1 LKKNISNSSTS
12 LFPCKLDEAFEK
24 KLSLLSDELLKNW
37 GERQLSVLEL
47 DDRIATAAEKA
58 PTDDNLIKLLRESLS
73 DVKKEYEKVLIHEEE
88 KVREAGGLHVFGT
101 ERHESRRVD
110 NQLRGRAGRQGDLWS
125 TRFFLSLDDNLLS
138 ILKEIKIQTRK
149 LALALK
155 VKGLLNIQFAIKKD
169 EIFVIEVNPRASRTV
184 PFVSKA
190 NGIPL
195 AKIASRVMAG
205 EKLSRYKLKYKTN
218 KRFAVKEAVF
228 PFNKFPDS
236 DLLLGP
242 EMKSTGEVMG
252 FDDDFG
258 IAIAKS
264 QIAASNSLPTK
275 GMAFLSVKDSHKQEI
290 IGIAQRLIKLG
301 FTLSATSGTAEI
313 LIKNG
318 MKCRKINKVSSGKPH
333 IVDVLNSKKIAL
345 VINTGGG
352 NSESRINDAVALRR
366 GTLANKIKNNE
377 VFLDDKKQFSRIK
390 YEKFLLENNIT
401 APDFEIRFRNEE
413 LKKKLFAYVGGGIK
427 SPYFL
432 NNKIYINK
440 NKEVEV
446 KYLDLDTVYN
456 TETPETEI
464 EQFIKDNEENLK
476 EEVID
481 FSYAKIT
488 PSNLI
493 DSDEFNN
500 EFFKKIDEIENS
512 ILNDSSIEDI
522 RKIYDLKIE
531 YLSNYNNE
539 DKNNEIFKEIYEK
552 RNDEKIQLLDKNDY
566 YLLFEVTKI
575 NKVLPS
581 KSEIKFIER
590 VKENLILKKKYEYN
604 KDLFQKI
611 QDKKFNNDEFV
622 KISKNGENLLNETI
636 KSLDDNS
643 IFDKDSV
650 SLIYSLPENSFVL
663 LTNDNNKI
671 FLAKVNK
678 IYTKNLP
685 KNDIEN
691 SEYLEISN
699 NKIVE
704 EIYSSYDLA
713 LSKKYKVK
721 VFQNTLDRIKNNFK

>member
-1 LKKNISNSSTS
+1 MLNTLRNFSKTKLAGILIGIIIIPFVFWGMGSVFSGGNTNNIAKINNETISTQ
-12 LFPCKLDEAFEK
+12 
-24 KLSLLSDELLKNW
+24 ELLNYINQTRMDNEYIKENIDNK
-37 GERQLSVLEL
+37 V
-47 DDRIATAAEKA
+47 IEKIVSSIVS
-58 PTDDNLIKLLRESLS
+58 IKLL
-73 DVKKEYEKVLIHEEE
+73 DM
-88 KVREAGGLHVFGT
+88 
-101 ERHESRRVD
+101 
-110 NQLRGRAGRQGDLWS
+110 
-125 TRFFLSLDDNLLS
+125 
-138 ILKEIKIQTRK
+138 EIND
-149 LALALK
+149 
-155 VKGLLNIQFAIKKD
+155 LNIMITDK
-169 EIFVIEVNPRASRTV
+169 
-184 PFVSKA
+184 
-190 NGIPL
+190 
-195 AKIASRVMAG
+195 
-205 EKLSRYKLKYKTN
+205 
-218 KRFAVKEAVF
+218 
-228 PFNKFPDS
+228 
-236 DLLLGP
+236 
-242 EMKSTGEVMG
+242 
-252 FDDDFG
+252 
-258 IAIAKS
+258 
-264 QIAASNSLPTK
+264 
-275 GMAFLSVKDSHKQEI
+275 
-290 IGIAQRLIKLG
+290 
-301 FTLSATSGTAEI
+301 
-313 LIKNG
+313 
-318 MKCRKINKVSSGKPH
+318 
-333 IVDVLNSKKIAL
+333 
-345 VINTGGG
+345 
-352 NSESRINDAVALRR
+352 
-366 GTLANKIKNNE
+366 TLANKIKNNE

-440 NKEVEV
+440 NKEVEI

-691 SEYLEISN
+691 SEYLEFSN

>member
-1 LKKNISNSSTS
+1 MLNTLRNFSKTKLAGILIGIIIIPFVFWGMGSVFSGGNTNNIAKINNETISTQ
-12 LFPCKLDEAFEK
+12 
-24 KLSLLSDELLKNW
+24 ELLNYINQTRMDNEYIKENIDNK
-37 GERQLSVLEL
+37 V
-47 DDRIATAAEKA
+47 IEKIVSSIVS
-58 PTDDNLIKLLRESLS
+58 IKLL
-73 DVKKEYEKVLIHEEE
+73 DM
-88 KVREAGGLHVFGT
+88 
-101 ERHESRRVD
+101 
-110 NQLRGRAGRQGDLWS
+110 
-125 TRFFLSLDDNLLS
+125 
-138 ILKEIKIQTRK
+138 EIND
-149 LALALK
+149 
-155 VKGLLNIQFAIKKD
+155 LNIMITDK
-169 EIFVIEVNPRASRTV
+169 
-184 PFVSKA
+184 
-190 NGIPL
+190 
-195 AKIASRVMAG
+195 
-205 EKLSRYKLKYKTN
+205 
-218 KRFAVKEAVF
+218 
-228 PFNKFPDS
+228 
-236 DLLLGP
+236 
-242 EMKSTGEVMG
+242 
-252 FDDDFG
+252 
-258 IAIAKS
+258 
-264 QIAASNSLPTK
+264 
-275 GMAFLSVKDSHKQEI
+275 
-290 IGIAQRLIKLG
+290 
-301 FTLSATSGTAEI
+301 
-313 LIKNG
+313 
-318 MKCRKINKVSSGKPH
+318 
-333 IVDVLNSKKIAL
+333 
-345 VINTGGG
+345 
-352 NSESRINDAVALRR
+352 
-366 GTLANKIKNNE
+366 TLANKIKNNE

-456 TETPETEI
+456 TETPDTEI

-650 SLIYSLPENSFVL
+650 SLIYSLPVNSFVL

-691 SEYLEISN
+691 SEYIEISN

>member
-1 LKKNISNSSTS
+1 MLNTLRNFSKTKLAGILIGIIIIPFVFWGMGSVFSGGNTNNIAKINNETISTQ
-12 LFPCKLDEAFEK
+12 
-24 KLSLLSDELLKNW
+24 ELLNYINQTRMDNEYIKENIDNK
-37 GERQLSVLEL
+37 V
-47 DDRIATAAEKA
+47 IEKIVSSIVS
-58 PTDDNLIKLLRESLS
+58 IKLL
-73 DVKKEYEKVLIHEEE
+73 DM
-88 KVREAGGLHVFGT
+88 
-101 ERHESRRVD
+101 
-110 NQLRGRAGRQGDLWS
+110 
-125 TRFFLSLDDNLLS
+125 
-138 ILKEIKIQTRK
+138 EIND
-149 LALALK
+149 
-155 VKGLLNIQFAIKKD
+155 LNIMITD
-169 EIFVIEVNPRASRTV
+169 E
-184 PFVSKA
+184 
-190 NGIPL
+190 
-195 AKIASRVMAG
+195 
-205 EKLSRYKLKYKTN
+205 
-218 KRFAVKEAVF
+218 
-228 PFNKFPDS
+228 
-236 DLLLGP
+236 
-242 EMKSTGEVMG
+242 
-252 FDDDFG
+252 
-258 IAIAKS
+258 
-264 QIAASNSLPTK
+264 
-275 GMAFLSVKDSHKQEI
+275 
-290 IGIAQRLIKLG
+290 
-301 FTLSATSGTAEI
+301 
-313 LIKNG
+313 
-318 MKCRKINKVSSGKPH
+318 
-333 IVDVLNSKKIAL
+333 
-345 VINTGGG
+345 
-352 NSESRINDAVALRR
+352 
-366 GTLANKIKNNE
+366 TLANKIKNNE

-446 KYLDLDTVYN
+446 KYLNLDTVYN
-456 TETPETEI
+456 TETPDTEI

-685 KNDIEN
+685 KSDIEN
-691 SEYLEISN
+691 SEYIEISN

>member
-1 LKKNISNSSTS
+1 MLNTLRNFSKTKLAGILIGIIIIPFVFWGMGSVFSGGNTNNIAKINNETISTQ
-12 LFPCKLDEAFEK
+12 
-24 KLSLLSDELLKNW
+24 ELLNYINQTRMDNEYIKENIDNK
-37 GERQLSVLEL
+37 V
-47 DDRIATAAEKA
+47 IEKIVSSIVS
-58 PTDDNLIKLLRESLS
+58 IKLL
-73 DVKKEYEKVLIHEEE
+73 DM
-88 KVREAGGLHVFGT
+88 
-101 ERHESRRVD
+101 
-110 NQLRGRAGRQGDLWS
+110 
-125 TRFFLSLDDNLLS
+125 
-138 ILKEIKIQTRK
+138 EIND
-149 LALALK
+149 
-155 VKGLLNIQFAIKKD
+155 LNIMITDK
-169 EIFVIEVNPRASRTV
+169 
-184 PFVSKA
+184 
-190 NGIPL
+190 
-195 AKIASRVMAG
+195 
-205 EKLSRYKLKYKTN
+205 
-218 KRFAVKEAVF
+218 
-228 PFNKFPDS
+228 
-236 DLLLGP
+236 
-242 EMKSTGEVMG
+242 
-252 FDDDFG
+252 
-258 IAIAKS
+258 
-264 QIAASNSLPTK
+264 
-275 GMAFLSVKDSHKQEI
+275 
-290 IGIAQRLIKLG
+290 
-301 FTLSATSGTAEI
+301 
-313 LIKNG
+313 
-318 MKCRKINKVSSGKPH
+318 
-333 IVDVLNSKKIAL
+333 
-345 VINTGGG
+345 
-352 NSESRINDAVALRR
+352 
-366 GTLANKIKNNE
+366 TLANKIKNNE

-440 NKEVEV
+440 NKEVEI

-522 RKIYDLKIE
+522 RKIYDIKIE

-691 SEYLEISN
+691 SEYLEFSN

>member
-1 LKKNISNSSTS
+1 MLNTLRNFSKTKLAGILIGIIIIPFVFWGMGSVFSGGNTNNIAKINNETISTQ
-12 LFPCKLDEAFEK
+12 
-24 KLSLLSDELLKNW
+24 ELLNYINQTRMDNEYIKENIDNK
-37 GERQLSVLEL
+37 V
-47 DDRIATAAEKA
+47 IEKIVSSIVS
-58 PTDDNLIKLLRESLS
+58 IKLL
-73 DVKKEYEKVLIHEEE
+73 DM
-88 KVREAGGLHVFGT
+88 
-101 ERHESRRVD
+101 
-110 NQLRGRAGRQGDLWS
+110 
-125 TRFFLSLDDNLLS
+125 
-138 ILKEIKIQTRK
+138 EIND
-149 LALALK
+149 
-155 VKGLLNIQFAIKKD
+155 LNIMITDK
-169 EIFVIEVNPRASRTV
+169 
-184 PFVSKA
+184 
-190 NGIPL
+190 
-195 AKIASRVMAG
+195 
-205 EKLSRYKLKYKTN
+205 
-218 KRFAVKEAVF
+218 
-228 PFNKFPDS
+228 
-236 DLLLGP
+236 
-242 EMKSTGEVMG
+242 
-252 FDDDFG
+252 
-258 IAIAKS
+258 
-264 QIAASNSLPTK
+264 
-275 GMAFLSVKDSHKQEI
+275 
-290 IGIAQRLIKLG
+290 
-301 FTLSATSGTAEI
+301 
-313 LIKNG
+313 
-318 MKCRKINKVSSGKPH
+318 
-333 IVDVLNSKKIAL
+333 
-345 VINTGGG
+345 
-352 NSESRINDAVALRR
+352 
-366 GTLANKIKNNE
+366 TLANKIKNNE

-440 NKEVEV
+440 NKEVEI

-512 ILNDSSIEDI
+512 ILNDYSIEDI

>member
-1 LKKNISNSSTS
+1 
-12 LFPCKLDEAFEK
+12 
-24 KLSLLSDELLKNW
+24 
-37 GERQLSVLEL
+37 
-47 DDRIATAAEKA
+47 
-58 PTDDNLIKLLRESLS
+58 
-73 DVKKEYEKVLIHEEE
+73 
-88 KVREAGGLHVFGT
+88 
-101 ERHESRRVD
+101 
-110 NQLRGRAGRQGDLWS
+110 
-125 TRFFLSLDDNLLS
+125 
-138 ILKEIKIQTRK
+138 
-149 LALALK
+149 
-155 VKGLLNIQFAIKKD
+155 
-169 EIFVIEVNPRASRTV
+169 
-184 PFVSKA
+184 
-190 NGIPL
+190 
-195 AKIASRVMAG
+195 M
-205 EKLSRYKLKYKTN
+205 
-218 KRFAVKEAVF
+218 
-228 PFNKFPDS
+228 
-236 DLLLGP
+236 
-242 EMKSTGEVMG
+242 
-252 FDDDFG
+252 
-258 IAIAKS
+258 
-264 QIAASNSLPTK
+264 
-275 GMAFLSVKDSHKQEI
+275 
-290 IGIAQRLIKLG
+290 
-301 FTLSATSGTAEI
+301 
-313 LIKNG
+313 
-318 MKCRKINKVSSGKPH
+318 
-333 IVDVLNSKKIAL
+333 
-345 VINTGGG
+345 
-352 NSESRINDAVALRR
+352 
-366 GTLANKIKNNE
+366 
-377 VFLDDKKQFSRIK
+377 
-390 YEKFLLENNIT
+390 
-401 APDFEIRFRNEE
+401 
-413 LKKKLFAYVGGGIK
+413 
-427 SPYFL
+427 
-432 NNKIYINK
+432 
-440 NKEVEV
+440 
-446 KYLDLDTVYN
+446 
-456 TETPETEI
+456 
-464 EQFIKDNEENLK
+464 
-476 EEVID
+476 
-481 FSYAKIT
+481 
-488 PSNLI
+488 I

-691 SEYLEISN
+691 SEYIEISN

>member
-1 LKKNISNSSTS
+1 MLNTLRNFTKTKLAGILIGIIIIPFVFWGMGSVFSGGNTNNIAKINNETISTQ
-12 LFPCKLDEAFEK
+12 
-24 KLSLLSDELLKNW
+24 ELLNYINQTRMDNEYIKENIDNK
-37 GERQLSVLEL
+37 V
-47 DDRIATAAEKA
+47 IEKIVSSIVS
-58 PTDDNLIKLLRESLS
+58 IKLL
-73 DVKKEYEKVLIHEEE
+73 DM
-88 KVREAGGLHVFGT
+88 
-101 ERHESRRVD
+101 
-110 NQLRGRAGRQGDLWS
+110 
-125 TRFFLSLDDNLLS
+125 
-138 ILKEIKIQTRK
+138 EIND
-149 LALALK
+149 
-155 VKGLLNIQFAIKKD
+155 LNIMITDK
-169 EIFVIEVNPRASRTV
+169 
-184 PFVSKA
+184 
-190 NGIPL
+190 
-195 AKIASRVMAG
+195 
-205 EKLSRYKLKYKTN
+205 
-218 KRFAVKEAVF
+218 
-228 PFNKFPDS
+228 
-236 DLLLGP
+236 
-242 EMKSTGEVMG
+242 
-252 FDDDFG
+252 
-258 IAIAKS
+258 
-264 QIAASNSLPTK
+264 
-275 GMAFLSVKDSHKQEI
+275 
-290 IGIAQRLIKLG
+290 
-301 FTLSATSGTAEI
+301 
-313 LIKNG
+313 
-318 MKCRKINKVSSGKPH
+318 
-333 IVDVLNSKKIAL
+333 
-345 VINTGGG
+345 
-352 NSESRINDAVALRR
+352 
-366 GTLANKIKNNE
+366 TLANKIKNNE

-456 TETPETEI
+456 TETPDTEI

>member
-1 LKKNISNSSTS
+1 MLNTLRNFSKTKLAGILIGIIIIPFVFWGMGSVFSGGNTNNIAKINNETISTQ
-12 LFPCKLDEAFEK
+12 
-24 KLSLLSDELLKNW
+24 ELLNYINQTRMDNEYIKENIDNK
-37 GERQLSVLEL
+37 V
-47 DDRIATAAEKA
+47 IEKIVSSIVS
-58 PTDDNLIKLLRESLS
+58 IKLL
-73 DVKKEYEKVLIHEEE
+73 DM
-88 KVREAGGLHVFGT
+88 
-101 ERHESRRVD
+101 
-110 NQLRGRAGRQGDLWS
+110 
-125 TRFFLSLDDNLLS
+125 
-138 ILKEIKIQTRK
+138 EIND
-149 LALALK
+149 
-155 VKGLLNIQFAIKKD
+155 LNIMITD
-169 EIFVIEVNPRASRTV
+169 E
-184 PFVSKA
+184 
-190 NGIPL
+190 
-195 AKIASRVMAG
+195 
-205 EKLSRYKLKYKTN
+205 
-218 KRFAVKEAVF
+218 
-228 PFNKFPDS
+228 
-236 DLLLGP
+236 
-242 EMKSTGEVMG
+242 
-252 FDDDFG
+252 
-258 IAIAKS
+258 
-264 QIAASNSLPTK
+264 
-275 GMAFLSVKDSHKQEI
+275 
-290 IGIAQRLIKLG
+290 
-301 FTLSATSGTAEI
+301 
-313 LIKNG
+313 
-318 MKCRKINKVSSGKPH
+318 
-333 IVDVLNSKKIAL
+333 
-345 VINTGGG
+345 
-352 NSESRINDAVALRR
+352 
-366 GTLANKIKNNE
+366 TLANKIKNNE

-440 NKEVEV
+440 NKEVEI

-636 KSLDDNS
+636 KSLDDNR